1 MNKQKTEQINVI
13 CSVFC
18 YYYAFFFL
26 PVKIEIPK
34 ITKSSAHAKHIQK
47 MSKPVPLFLNVS

>member
-1 MNKQKTEQINVI
+1 MNKQKTSKFDLLVFVI
-13 CSVFC
+13 
-18 YYYAFFFL
+18 YYAFFFL